1 MSSLKTDYL
10 IYAIF
15 LESPELQISPGDE
28 FPDFIYTKNEHK
40 RLYVGVTNDFKGRMG
55 EHRKN
60 SLQIKNKT
68 KLYNCL
74 RFYDF
79 DNFTKII
86 IQSGLTREDSREA
99 EKYWVK
105 KLDTYKNGLN
115 STEGGD
121 GGATSFGVDH
131 YSSYPIN
138 MMNMTTKEILYFD
151 WVGEAAEYLD
161 VETHNIYQ
169 IFRDNNSSR
178 QTFSKKQ
185 DAWFTAKRIGDETDW
200 DYDMIPQ
207 AEELK
212 KPIIMMNID
221 TRIPIHFKGIT
232 DAAKHFNINQPR
244 LSTVMA
250 NTGRHNQLYIGDD
263 IYDIQYDPPT
273 RAWGFDIPPKK
284 FAVIAFDQD
293 DTDENPVY
301 RFDSATDA
309 AKYTGICRGH
319 ISSCACHDRWYTG
332 KLNDRRLRWEF
343 EDIEKRKA
351 QKIRKEQ
358 KYIRK

>member
-15 LESPELQISPGDE
+15 LESPELRVSIGGE
-28 FPDFIYTKNEHK
+28 FPDFKYTKNEHK
-40 RLYVGVTNDFKGRMG
+40 RLYIGVTNDFKGRMG

-60 SLQIKNKT
+60 SLQIENKT
-68 KLYNCL
+68 KLYNCI

-86 IQSGLTREDSREA
+86 IQSGLTRENSREA

-121 GGATSFGVDH
+121 GGRTQFGSGHYAT
-131 YSSYPIN
+131 YPIK
-138 MMNMTTKEILYFD
+138 MLNMTTKEILYFD
-151 WVGEAAEYLD
+151 WVGDAAEYLNVD
-161 VETHNIYQ
+161 RHNIYQ
-169 IFRDNNSSR
+169 IFRDSNSSR

-185 DAWFTAKRIGDETDW
+185 DAWFTAKRIGDDTDW

-221 TRIPIHFKGIT
+221 TRVPIHFKGIT
-232 DAAKHFNINQPR
+232 DAAKHLNIKHTR
-244 LSTVMA
+244 IFSVLVA
-250 NTGRHNQLYIGDD
+250 TGRHKQLYIGNDR
-263 IYDIQYDPPT
+263 YDVQHDPPT
-273 RAWGFDIPPKK
+273 RSWGFDIPPKK
-284 FAVIAFDQD
+284 FPVIAFDQD
-293 DTDENPVY
+293 NDDEKPVC
-301 RFDSATDA
+301 RFESATDA
-309 AKYTGICRGH
+309 ANFTGINGSH
-319 ISSCACHDRWYTG
+319 ISSCARHDRWYTG
-332 KLNDRRLRWEF
+332 KLNGRRLRWEF
-343 EDIEKRKA
+343 EDIDKRKA
-351 QKIRKEQ
+351 QKFRKEQ
-358 KYIRK
+358 KFIRK